1 MNASGVWRGRCQ
13 GRVGNFKFIN
23 LEVLPEQET
32 DTSPDKITNRVTN
45 SG

>member
-13 GRVGNFKFIN
+13 GRLGNFKFIN
-23 LEVLPEQET
+23 LEVLPEKCDEIC
-32 DTSPDKITNRVTN
+32 DIVINRDPA